1 MSKTA
6 LYVRLEAKPEK
17 AKEVEEFLKNALP
30 LVLAES
36 ETITW
41 YALKFTDTAFG
52 IFDSFSSEDGRN
64 SHLKGKVADALFAV
78 ADDLLAEQPVIIP
91 VDLLASKIGAES
103 EVAGAQSVNT
113 KKYGLRFIDGL

>member
-41 YALKFTDTAFG
+41 YALKFSDTAFG
-52 IFDSFSSEDGRN
+52 IFDSFTGEDARK
-64 SHLKGKVADALFAV
+64 SHLNGKLADALFEI
-78 ADDLLAEQPVIIP
+78 ADELLAEQPIVVP
-91 VDLLASKIGAES
+91 VDLLACKIGSES
-103 EVAGAQSVNT
+103 EVAGVPSVST